1 MHKTTQHDTRC
12 PEKKLEAIRAPQYL
26 RHQDV
31 VDWDVD
37 ELDEETNEPHDE
49 KPNGGGFGHL
59 HELCAEANGIED
71 RGNCQGSPLW
81 GSTATTQGRG
91 KTDQDDQSQG
101 RVRIAKPT
109 KILETARDIKRRF
122 LSCPHR
128 GGWVSFR
135 DFVGFGLGYP
145 PGQSAKATT
154 TFDE

>member
-71 RGNCQGSPLW
+71 RGNC
-81 GSTATTQGRG
+81 
-91 KTDQDDQSQG
+91 
-101 RVRIAKPT
+101 RVGIFPRF
-109 KILETARDIKRRF
+109 RRF
-122 LSCPHR
+122 RSGLSTRTIRKSYNYLRRAC
-128 GGWVSFR
+128 
-135 DFVGFGLGYP
+135 
-145 PGQSAKATT
+145 
-154 TFDE
+154 